1 MAGVSSSS
9 AFPIVVLASGGGT
22 NLQAVL
28 DQLHGAGEVEVVG
41 VGSDK
46 PGAYA
51 LERATAAKVPTA
63 VFPRDEFADRE
74 ERDLAMADWID
85 STGAKLVVLAGY
97 MQLVSPSFVER
108 FRGRIVNV
116 HPALLPS
123 FPGLDAIG
131 QALDQGVKV
140 TGVTVHFVDEG
151 TDTGPVILQRAVE
164 VPANWD
170 REELETAIHAVEH
183 QIYPEAIGMI
193 ARGEV
198 RIADD
203 EPRKVIVKRVPGK

>member
-1 MAGVSSSS
+1 MSSSS

-22 NLQAVL
+22 NLQAIL
-28 DQLHGAGEVEVVG
+28 DQLHGQGEVEVVG

-46 PGAYA
+46 AGAYA
-51 LERATAAKVPTA
+51 LERATAVQVPTA
-63 VFPRDEFADRE
+63 VFPRDDFPDRE
-74 ERDLAMADWID
+74 ARDLAMADWID
-85 STGAKLVVLAGY
+85 STGAELVALAGY
-97 MQLVSPSFVER
+97 MQLVSSAFVER

-131 QALDQGVKV
+131 QALEHGVKV

-151 TDTGPVILQRAVE
+151 TDTGPVISQRAVN
-164 VPANWD
+164 VPGTFD
-170 REELETAIHAVEH
+170 RDELEAAIHAVEH

-203 EPRKVIVKRVPGK
+203 EPRKVIVTRALGK